1 MQKIAIL
8 VVSAFFI
15 SSYAGL
21 AQGHTPKE
29 PTTIVRPVESQEILF
44 NPGMGIQT
52 FQRYNGDA
60 LNAGVKWSEEGP
72 TAPLAVPAE
81 KPDFPPATV
90 AYDRWFWEKLEP
102 EPGKVRWDNLHV
114 TLA

>member
-1 MQKIAIL
+1 MEKVAIA
-8 VVSAFFI
+8 VFSAFVI

-21 AQGHTPKE
+21 AQGHTPKV
-29 PTTIVRPVESQEILF
+29 PTTIVRPVETQEILF

-72 TAPLAVPAE
+72 TGLLAAPAE
-81 KPDFPPATV
+81 KPDFPPC
-90 AYDRWFWEKLEP
+90 L
-102 EPGKVRWDNLHV
+102 LHK
-114 TLA
+114 